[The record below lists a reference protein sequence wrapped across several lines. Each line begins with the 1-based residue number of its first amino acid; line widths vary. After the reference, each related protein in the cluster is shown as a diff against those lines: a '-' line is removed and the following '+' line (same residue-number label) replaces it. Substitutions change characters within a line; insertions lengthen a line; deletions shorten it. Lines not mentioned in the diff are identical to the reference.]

1 MGAFR
6 GRASKSPFVPLKR
19 EMCPLS
25 KKCAL
30 PLSKKCALQDRIV
43 PQKKL
48 TPPKMLV
55 KYIFGFV
62 PP

>member
-30 PLSKKCALQDRIV
+30 QDRIV
-43 PQKKL
+43 PQKNL
-48 TPPKMLV
+48 IPPKMLV